1 MATFTL
7 QWLSSCYKIMWPRRP
22 KIFAIMSF
30 KKKFAKLW
38 DLKDGTGLL
47 KSVEEWLI
55 KIINFT
61 NSMCF
66 GNQSTE
72 SP

>member
-1 MATFTL
+1 
-7 QWLSSCYKIMWPRRP
+7 
-22 KIFAIMSF
+22 MSF
-30 KKKFAKLW
+30 KKNFAKPW

-47 KSVEEWLI
+47 KSREEWLI
-55 KIINFT
+55 KVINFT